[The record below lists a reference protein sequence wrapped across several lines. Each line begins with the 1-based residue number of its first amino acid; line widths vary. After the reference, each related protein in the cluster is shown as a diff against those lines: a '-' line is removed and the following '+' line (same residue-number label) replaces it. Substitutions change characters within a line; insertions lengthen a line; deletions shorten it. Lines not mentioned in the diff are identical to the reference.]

1 MKKVFKR
8 IFPISLVLAMVFL
21 FMPITNVFAISN
33 SSDKILV
40 GYWHNFD
47 NGTGIIRL
55 KDVSTKWDVINVA
68 FGESI
73 GDRATIKFSPEIGT
87 DQEFKED
94 IAYLNSIGKKVVLSI
109 GGQNGVVLLPDENAK
124 RIL

>member
-8 IFPISLVLAMVFL
+8 IFPISLVLVMVFL
-21 FMPITNVFAISN
+21 FMPITNVFASSN

-94 IAYLNSIGKKVVLSI
+94 IAYLNSIGKKLFFLLEDKMGSI
-109 GGQNGVVLLPDENAK
+109 IT
-124 RIL
+124 R